1 MKHKLEVSFNSPQCG
16 WMSIGFD
23 DGENE
28 FHTTTAHTPHS
39 RALCEILACLSSL
52 IEANGETEEFS
63 VAWSRNPEA
72 YNLFFTRAG
81 EIVFFQVVE
90 YPTHE
95 HLSKEGEIVFSYHG
109 NTKEFCGSF
118 YETFAQLYEDRDTDE
133 FEFNWRQPFP
143 FAEFEKFKSKLND
156 ARKYV

>member
-39 RALCEILACLSSL
+39 KALAEILKVLSAL
-52 IEANGETEEFS
+52 LEAPGEMLDLKVS
-63 VAWSRNPEA
+63 WSRNPEA
-72 YNLFFTRAG
+72 YDLFFRRYEG
-81 EIVFFQVVE
+81 KVFFQVVE
-90 YPTHE
+90 YPGVSE
-95 HLSKEGEIVFSYHG
+95 LENEGEIVFSSQTRVE
-109 NTKEFCGSF
+109 NFCRAF
-118 YETFAQLYEDRDTDE
+118 YETFAQLYEDRETDE

-143 FAEFEKFKSKLND
+143 FEEFAKFESKVKSD
-156 ARKYV
+156 GQ

>member
-1 MKHKLEVSFNSPQCG
+1 MKHKFEVSFNSPQCG

-23 DGENE
+23 TGENE
-28 FHTTTAHTPHS
+28 FHTTTAHMPHS
-39 RALCEILACLSSL
+39 RALSEILECLSALLESS
-52 IEANGETEEFS
+52 EETKEFS

-81 EIVFFQVVE
+81 QNIFFQVVE

-95 HLSKEGEIVFSYHG
+95 HLKTEGEIVFSYHG
-109 NTKEFCGSF
+109 LVKDFCQSF

-143 FAEFEKFKSKLND
+143 FAEFENFKSKLND
-156 ARKYV
+156 ARN